1 MRGRVRRLVIGCGFL
16 GERVARCWRDAGGEV
31 YATTRGGRADA
42 LSRAWLRPL
51 TLDVTHGPA
60 LGTLPVVDTVVFAV
74 GRARRSDVTMFDIHV
89 RGLRAVLDALPE
101 STGRV
106 IYVSTTGVYAQSG
119 GEWVDEESAC
129 APTRDGARACL
140 SGEQL
145 LFAHA
150 RGRDAFVL
158 RLAGLYG
165 PGRIPRLADI
175 AARTPIAGAPDAHL
189 NLIHVDDAAR
199 AVVAAAA
206 AAHVTSRT
214 YVVSDGTP
222 PTRGAY
228 VGFLAKR
235 LGVPQPLFK
244 GGSGLGKRVRNTRV
258 VHELGLRLKY
268 ASYRDGLAA
277 SWKQAGR
284 VPLEPRRGGGR
295 LS

>member
-1 MRGRVRRLVIGCGFL
+1 MRRLVIGCGFL
-16 GERVARCWRDAGGEV
+16 GERVARCWRDAGDEV

-51 TLDVTHGPA
+51 TLDVTQGPA

-106 IYVSTTGVYAQSG
+106 IYVSTTGVYAQNC
-119 GEWVDEESAC
+119 GEWVDEESEC

-140 SGEQL
+140 SSEQL

-150 RGRDAFVL
+150 RGRDTFVL

-165 PGRIPRLADI
+165 PGRIPLLADI
-175 AARTPIAGAPDAHL
+175 VARKAIAGAPDAHL

-206 AAHVTSRT
+206 AGHVTSRT
-214 YVVSDGTP
+214 YAVSDGTP
-222 PTRGAY
+222 PTRGTY
-228 VGFLAKR
+228 VGLLAKW
-235 LGVPQPLFK
+235 LGVPPPLFK
-244 GGSGLGKRVRNTRV
+244 GGCELGKRVRNTRV

-268 ASYRDGLAA
+268 ASYRDGLVA
-277 SWKQAGR
+277 SWKQVGR
-284 VPLEPRRGGGR
+284 V
-295 LS
+295 S